1 MLAAEVVV
9 GGDADGGFEVV
20 AVLVERRAVVG
31 GWLGGLGDDR
41 TWPGQAGAGTEDI
54 LRSSYSYRRPST
66 GLSLLAMYAG

>member
-1 MLAAEVVV
+1 MV

-20 AVLVERRAVVG
+20 AVLVECRAVVG

-41 TWPGQAGAGTEDI
+41 TWPGQAEDI
-54 LRSSYSYRRPST
+54 LRSSYSSRRPST